1 MIKISKAE
9 RKNNNILLK
18 TEFEKCTADMQDL
31 SNYFLAYNKLISS
44 VMENLNKHIEDDAST
59 WKETL
64 DELYGM
70 YGCLE
75 DEFCYLTLFDDAAP
89 NVNKRR
95 EHQKELLL
103 TNYEY
108 LMLVESKKS
117 LYSITSD
124 EVEIAMMKAEN
135 IQKELFEIRQSTN
148 KNNEGNNKYLCCY
161 Y

>member
-1 MIKISKAE
+1 
-9 RKNNNILLK
+9 
-18 TEFEKCTADMQDL
+18 
-31 SNYFLAYNKLISS
+31 
-44 VMENLNKHIEDDAST
+44 
-59 WKETL
+59 
-64 DELYGM
+64 M